1 MYIPA
6 VRLIC
11 LFNLDKEDKEVS
23 FSRSELLKK
32 EIITFRRSAL
42 ENRSTESSSQVVHSP
57 DLVID

>member
-11 LFNLDKEDKEVS
+11 LFNLDKEDKDVS

-42 ENRSTESSSQVVHSP
+42 ENRSTESSQVVHSP